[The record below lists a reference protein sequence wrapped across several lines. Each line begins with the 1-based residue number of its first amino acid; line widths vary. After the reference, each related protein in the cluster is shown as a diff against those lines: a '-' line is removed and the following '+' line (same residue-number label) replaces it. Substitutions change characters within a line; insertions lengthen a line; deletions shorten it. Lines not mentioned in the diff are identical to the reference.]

1 LSGIITNGRV
11 FDLYEVSKEAAPTER
26 ANLLEA
32 ISLRLIGRADPRP
45 LRHSD
50 QTGQKDCLHLLHDLN
65 PSDLPRTRRPP
76 KDAPGDEV
84 DFEPNRDLSSNPW
97 PKRVISP
104 HRMFTPSWH
113 GLCISDT
120 RKSLDKPLC
129 VMNATYL
136 KQDTN
141 GERISPVATHTD
153 LLFEAR
159 MRERK
164 RIAQELHDT
173 LLQGF
178 TGIGLKLE
186 ALARSL
192 PSSLAPFRAQVIKF
206 LEESEQY
213 LAEARRAIWELRS
226 PLLQKSGDF
235 SSVIAKVSQRA
246 LESTDIHL
254 SFSIEGTER
263 PVEPFVEAN
272 LLRICQEAVANAA
285 KHAHPTRVEV
295 FLAFGPKGVQLCV
308 SDDGCGFAPTDA
320 KASNNGHFGL
330 LGIEERVAALRGI
343 LSVKSAPGRGT
354 ILKVTIPINGT
365 TGGKAQENPR
375 HGRHA
380 NGVSATST
388 L

>member
-1 LSGIITNGRV
+1 
-11 FDLYEVSKEAAPTER
+11 
-26 ANLLEA
+26 
-32 ISLRLIGRADPRP
+32 
-45 LRHSD
+45 
-50 QTGQKDCLHLLHDLN
+50 
-65 PSDLPRTRRPP
+65 
-76 KDAPGDEV
+76 
-84 DFEPNRDLSSNPW
+84 
-97 PKRVISP
+97 
-104 HRMFTPSWH
+104 
-113 GLCISDT
+113 
-120 RKSLDKPLC
+120 
-129 VMNATYL
+129 MNTTYL
-136 KQDTN
+136 KQGTK
-141 GERISPVATHTD
+141 GERISLVATYTD
-153 LLFEAR
+153 LLWEAQ
-159 MRERK
+159 MTERK

-192 PSSLAPFRAQVIKF
+192 PSSLAPFKAQVIKF

-235 SSVIAKVSQRA
+235 SSVLAKVSQRA
-246 LESTDIHL
+246 LESTGIHL
-254 SFSIEGTER
+254 SFSIEGTES

-272 LLRICQEAVANAA
+272 LLRICEEAVANAA

-308 SDDGCGFAPTDA
+308 SDDGCGFAPIDA
-320 KASNNGHFGL
+320 GASNNGHFGL